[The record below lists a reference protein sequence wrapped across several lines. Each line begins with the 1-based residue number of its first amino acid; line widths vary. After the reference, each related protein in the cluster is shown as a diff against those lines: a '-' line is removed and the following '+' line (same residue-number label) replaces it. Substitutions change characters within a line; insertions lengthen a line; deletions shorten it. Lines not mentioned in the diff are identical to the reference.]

1 MSEIGIVIN
10 IFNTVDSIVERFI
23 FAGYSALAAS
33 MLTIFSIIFS
43 IIIASFGF
51 AMITGRVSSPVNEF
65 VNNCVKVALVF
76 ALLSNWGFFASTV
89 YSLLLSIPVEVVS
102 ALSKAIPTKS
112 SIFGGSLESSIQAFF
127 NAGCD
132 FSKKM
137 LSQTSWTTIAPAIMA
152 LMVMILTLVVC
163 CYATFLMILS
173 KIGLSFCLVTAPIF
187 MTMGLF
193 SAGKGIT
200 DNWISHMIG
209 FALMPIA
216 VYCVLF
222 FIFTINDISFDSI
235 EKFDG
240 STFNVIMTYLFTC
253 LLSIPLLSQSQSL
266 MQSIARGFSLSSMGA
281 IGEGITQAS
290 KTKARL
296 SSAKSAYLSS
306 KNWIGQKSVQIEGL
320 ANKMR
325 RPGRI
330 VGEN

>member
-1 MSEIGIVIN
+1 MSETGIVIN
-10 IFNTVDSIVERFI
+10 IFNTVDRIVEQFV
-23 FAGYSALAAS
+23 FSGYSALSAS
-33 MLTIFSIIFS
+33 MLNIFSIIFS
-43 IIIASFGF
+43 ITIASFGF
-51 AMITGRVSSPVNEF
+51 AMITGRVSSPANEF
-65 VNNCVKVALVF
+65 VNNCIKVSLVF
-76 ALLSNWGFFASTV
+76 ALLSNWGFFSSTV
-89 YSLLLSIPVEVVS
+89 YSLLLSIPAEVVS
-102 ALSKAIPTKS
+102 SLSKAIQTKS
-112 SIFGGSLESSIQAFF
+112 SIFSGSLEGSIQSFF
-127 NAGCD
+127 NTGCD

-137 LSQTSWTTIAPAIMA
+137 LSQTSWTTITPAIMA
-152 LMVMILTLVVC
+152 LMVMVLTLVVC

-193 SAGKGIT
+193 SAGKGIA
-200 DNWISHMIG
+200 DNWVAHMIG

-222 FIFTINDISFDSI
+222 FILTINDISFDSI

-253 LLSIPLLSQSQSL
+253 LLSVPLLSQSQSL
-266 MQSIARGFSLSSMGA
+266 MQSISRGFSLSSMGA
-281 IGEGITQAS
+281 IGAGITQAS
-290 KTKARL
+290 KTKAGL

-306 KNWIGQKSVQIEGL
+306 KNWIGQKSVQMGGF

-325 RPGRI
+325 SPGRI